1 MNLFKTSSL
10 FSIIFLFSL
19 KVVSQD
25 QGYKEE
31 QLTNNAFDNQYASYN
46 KAGEA
51 IVFESNRDGHW
62 QIYSMDIDGK
72 NQRRVI
78 NSVSNDRRPTWHPY
92 KNLILFESDRNG
104 VSDLFT
110 FDLDTKELTKVPIP
124 LKGNKSFAQFA
135 PNGKELIFNYKIT
148 DDNYNIYMISNN
160 GKRLKTI
167 VNNAY
172 ANMYP
177 RFSPSGDAIVY
188 FSSKHTKGQDD
199 EIYVRNMYNRDEV
212 RLTRSP
218 THDFCPSISNSGSK
232 IVYVTS
238 MEDGKPEIFIMNKDG
253 KSQRRIT
260 FNDETDTLP
269 NWSPQ
274 DFNLLIT
281 GFRNGSFQICKILLK
296 EEL

>member
-1 MNLFKTSSL
+1 MNINKLTLFFTV
-10 FSIIFLFSL
+10 IFLFAL
-19 KVVSQD
+19 RTIAQD
-25 QGYKEE
+25 LGFKEE
-31 QLTNNAFDNQYASYN
+31 QLTYNAFDNRYASYN

-51 IVFESNRDGHW
+51 IIYESNRDGHW

-78 NSVSNDRRPTWHPY
+78 NSTSNDRRPTWHPY
-92 KNLILFESDRNG
+92 QNMILFESDRNG

-124 LKGNKSFAQFA
+124 LKGNKLYAQFA

-148 DDNYNIYMISNN
+148 DDNYNIYMISLN

-188 FSSKHTKGQDD
+188 FSRKHTKGQDD
-199 EIYVRNMYNRDEV
+199 EIYVRNMYNRDEA
-212 RLTRSP
+212 RLTRWP
-218 THDFCPSISNSGSK
+218 THNFCPSFSNSGTK

-238 MEDGKPEIFIMNKDG
+238 IEDGKPEIFIMNKDG
-253 KSQRRIT
+253 KSPRRIT

-281 GFRNGSFQICKILLK
+281 ATRNGSYQICKILLK